1 MAFGVSLFGGRV
13 GTIFG
18 NEYTDVDYK
27 VFFISGNKLLVECK
41 LEMS

>member
-1 MAFGVSLFGGRV
+1 MASRVSHFGGRV
-13 GTIFG
+13 GTRFG

>member
-1 MAFGVSLFGGRV
+1 MASGVSLFGGTR
-13 GTIFG
+13 FG